1 MDLHSNNSFYKAKE
15 KDYLFRIE
23 RLSWINEEKKLNP
36 EKFITIFVSKR
47 EMIRAKKLAMVNAN
61 YQVKALGSRGPF
73 PAAFYLSL
81 SITKEEE

>member
-15 KDYLFRIE
+15 KDYLFRIK
-23 RLSWINEEKKLNP
+23 RLSWKNEEKKLNP

-61 YQVKALGSRGPF
+61 YQVKAQDH
-73 PAAFYLSL
+73 SL
-81 SITKEEE
+81 LYFTSACPSQKEEE